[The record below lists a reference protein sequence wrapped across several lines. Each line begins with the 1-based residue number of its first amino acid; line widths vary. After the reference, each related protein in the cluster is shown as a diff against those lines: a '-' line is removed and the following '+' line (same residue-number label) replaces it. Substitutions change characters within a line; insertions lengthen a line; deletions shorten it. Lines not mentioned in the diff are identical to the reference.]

1 MWRILRATVRKPSPD
16 MGQGGGPSTFF
27 AMPTDKRERQRAGR
41 ESRRQAAR
49 EAQRKAARRRQVISI
64 IVLLAIVVGV
74 GLAISATGSDD
85 AGAKK
90 VAAGSSTTTAEDG
103 ADPAADPADLGPEGA
118 TPCPPTDGSGA
129 PQKKFDGRPKMCL
142 KDGASYTAD
151 VETDVGT
158 FTIEFLKDKAP
169 QTVNSFVFLARY
181 RAYEN
186 VPFHRVI
193 PDFVVQGGDV
203 ESGTGTGGPGYEYA
217 DELPKAGEYEVG
229 SVAMANSGPNT
240 NGSQF
245 FVVTGPQGA
254 ALPPSYSLF
263 GKVTSGLDVVKKIEA
278 DGSASGTPTVVH
290 KIVKVTI
297 NEKG

>member
-1 MWRILRATVRKPSPD
+1 
-16 MGQGGGPSTFF
+16 
-27 AMPTDKRERQRAGR
+27 MPTDKRERQRAGR

-64 IVLLAIVVGV
+64 IVLLAIVVGI
-74 GLAISATGSDD
+74 GLAISATGTDD
-85 AGAKK
+85 TAD
-90 VAAGSSTTTAEDG
+90 VAAGSTSTTVEGDD
-103 ADPAADPADLGPEGA
+103 ADPDAKPADLGPEGA
-118 TPCPPTDGSGA
+118 TPCPPAEGA
-129 PQKKFDGRPKMCL
+129 PEPVKKFDGRPKMCL

-151 VETDVGT
+151 VETDAGT

-181 RAYEN
+181 GAYEN

-193 PDFVVQGGDV
+193 PEFVVQGGDV
-203 ESGTGTGGPGYEYA
+203 ESGSGAGGPGYTFG

-245 FVVTGPQGA
+245 FVVTGEQGA

-263 GKVTSGLDVVKKIEA
+263 GKVTAGLDVVKKIEA
-278 DGSASGTPTVVH
+278 DGSPSGTPTVVH